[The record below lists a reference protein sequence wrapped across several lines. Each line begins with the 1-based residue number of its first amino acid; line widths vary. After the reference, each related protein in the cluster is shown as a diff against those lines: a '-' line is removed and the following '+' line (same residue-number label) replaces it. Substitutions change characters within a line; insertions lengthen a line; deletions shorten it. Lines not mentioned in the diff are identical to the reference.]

1 MSHSHL
7 LSAEDAKDFL
17 FAGKSTVTFVSPSKT
32 RFTYKVSK
40 LKEQHKIDKAGDD
53 VFFVSVMTGSDNER
67 SYSYMGTVFAK
78 KSGEKLFKLTRKSKV
93 TKDAMS
99 VKAFVYV
106 MHNMYRNSLAKGV
119 EIWHEG
125 NCGRCGRKLTVP
137 ASILNGIGPECIKM
151 MK

>member
-7 LSAEDAKDFL
+7 LSAEDAKNFL
-17 FAGKSTVTFVSPSKT
+17 FAGKSTVTFVSPSGN

-40 LKEQHKIDKAGDD
+40 LKKEYKSDPNGDD
-53 VFFVSVMTGSDNER
+53 LFFVSVMTGSDNEM

-78 KSGEKLFKLTRKSKV
+78 ANGVKNFKMTRKSKV
-93 TKDAMS
+93 SKDSKS

-106 MHNMYRNSLAKGV
+106 MHNLYRNTLAKGV
-119 EIWHEG
+119 EVWHEG
-125 NCGRCGRKLTVP
+125 SCGRCGRKLTVP
-137 ASILNGIGPECIKM
+137 ESIENGIGPECIKM

>member
-7 LSAEDAKDFL
+7 LSTEDAKAFL
-17 FAGKSTVTFVSPSKT
+17 FAGKSTVTFVSPSKA

-40 LKEQHKIDKAGDD
+40 LKEEYKTDPNGDD

-78 KSGEKLFKLTRKSKV
+78 KSGEKKFTLTRKSKV
-93 TKDAMS
+93 TKDATS

-106 MHNMYRNSLAKGV
+106 MHNMYRNTLAKGV
-119 EIWHEG
+119 EVWHEG
-125 NCGRCGRKLTVP
+125 SCGRCGRKLTVP

-151 MK
+151 MR